1 MRFLCSI
8 SIGMNTP
15 TTTDGSVQTLV
26 SNKGGKRAGAGRKP
40 VADKCITASIAL
52 RSAQWQKMDSL
63 RGDLSRSAWL
73 RQILDEMPINN
84 G

>member
-1 MRFLCSI
+1 MD
-8 SIGMNTP
+8 TP
-15 TTTDGSVQTLV
+15 TQDGSVKTLI

-40 VADKCITASIAL
+40 VPDKCVTASIAL
-52 RSAQWQKMDSL
+52 RSAHWQKMDSL

-73 RQILDEMPINN
+73 RQIIEEMPLNN